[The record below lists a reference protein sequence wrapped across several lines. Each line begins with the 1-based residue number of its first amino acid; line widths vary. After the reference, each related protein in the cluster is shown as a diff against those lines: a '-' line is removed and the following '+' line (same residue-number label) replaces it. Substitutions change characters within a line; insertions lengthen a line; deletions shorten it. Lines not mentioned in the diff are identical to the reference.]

1 MRGLQA
7 ISFHLLAAAIT
18 KLLPDSLQFPL
29 PDRSDLP
36 FRAKHMDDIPTL
48 RRILKQNKTVAVVGL
63 SANWYRPSYFAAK
76 YLLDHGFTVIPVN
89 PTHTEVLGLKCYP
102 SLRDIPQKVD
112 IVDCFRKAEDIPPLA
127 DAAIAIGAKVLWMQL
142 GIINQAAAEKAR
154 KAGLEV
160 VMNRCIKIEY
170 ARLYG
175 GLSFVGVNTKII
187 SAKRPLW
194 LPY

>member
-1 MRGLQA
+1 
-7 ISFHLLAAAIT
+7 
-18 KLLPDSLQFPL
+18 
-29 PDRSDLP
+29 
-36 FRAKHMDDIPTL
+36 MDDIPTL
-48 RRILKQNKTVAVVGL
+48 RRILRQNKTVAVVGL

-102 SLRDIPQKVD
+102 GLRDIPQKVD
-112 IVDCFRKAEDIPPLA
+112 IVDCFRKSEDIPPLA
-127 DAAIAIGAKVLWMQL
+127 DAAIAIGAKVLWMQP

-170 ARLYG
+170 ARLFG

-187 SAKRPLW
+187 SSKRPLW